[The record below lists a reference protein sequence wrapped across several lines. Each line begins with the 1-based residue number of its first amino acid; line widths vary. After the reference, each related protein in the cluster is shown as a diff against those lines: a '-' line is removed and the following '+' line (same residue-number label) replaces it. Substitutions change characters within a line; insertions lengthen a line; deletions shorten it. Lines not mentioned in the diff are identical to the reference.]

1 MLSFLLSNVKL
12 TIFFFKPSALSC
24 ILVSYM
30 KIQNLEQKKIK
41 KMIIAYQEFNILN
54 KLKFN
59 VACIE
64 ETCRFLIEQGKRNY
78 QEFFQKLT
86 TSENMNN

>member
-1 MLSFLLSNVKL
+1 
-12 TIFFFKPSALSC
+12 
-24 ILVSYM
+24 
-30 KIQNLEQKKIK
+30 
-41 KMIIAYQEFNILN
+41 MIIAYQEFNILN